1 MTPFY
6 EGLADIFE
14 VSPDLIS
21 SDFSLIEH
29 NWDSLAI
36 ISCLALIDECFR
48 MLVSGSDLAKCGIV
62 ADLETLVF
70 QTVSA

>member
-14 VSPDLIS
+14 VSPELIAPA
-21 SDFSLIEH
+21 FSLIEH

-36 ISCLALIDECFR
+36 ISCIALIDECFR
-48 MLVSGSDLAKCGIV
+48 TLVSGSDLATCRTV
-62 ADLETLVF
+62 ADLEILVT
-70 QTVSA
+70 QTVPA